1 MKSDFFTPP
10 KHLAKA
16 GRALRK
22 PQFLANSH
30 HLANLAQE
38 LIIRGFSK
46 RTIKSYLSHNQRFLD
61 FVAKSAREVDSQ
73 DIKNYLLYLKSQNQT
88 NTSLN
93 QVISALKFYYQQILR
108 RKLFFSIQR
117 PKKEKF
123 LPVVLTRAE
132 IIKIINCAHNLKHKL
147 LLSLLYGSGL
157 RVSEVVKI
165 KIGHLDLISKSLLVK
180 DAKGQ
185 KDRYTLLS
193 GISIKLLNLYLPKI
207 PIVDSE
213 RPVMSVAKP
222 SRGTEQK
229 YLFSGSPREAG
240 QGGESSLSQRSAQ
253 KIFDHAL
260 AESGLK
266 KEATCHSLRHSFAT
280 HLLEGGVDIRYI
292 QKLLGHQN
300 IKTTEIY
307 THVARNF
314 CNNIKS
320 PLD

>member
-1 MKSDFFTPP
+1 MKSDLFTPP
-10 KHLAKA
+10 LAGEIVK
-16 GRALRK
+16 K

-30 HLANLAQE
+30 PLANLAQE

-46 RTIKSYLSHNQRFLD
+46 RTIQSYLSHNQRFLD
-61 FVAKSAREVDSQ
+61 SAGKSARAVDSQ
-73 DIKNYLLYLKSQNQT
+73 DIKNYLLYLKSQNYT

-93 QVISALKFYYQQILR
+93 QVISALKFYYGQILK
-108 RKLFFSIQR
+108 RKLFFSIVR
-117 PKKEKF
+117 PKKEKY
-123 LPVVLTRAE
+123 LPTVLTKSE

-165 KIGHLDLISKSLLVK
+165 QINHLDLVSKSLLVK

-185 KDRYTLLS
+185 KDRFTLLS
-193 GISIKLLNLYLPKI
+193 GIGIKLLNLYLPKL
-207 PIVDSE
+207 
-213 RPVMSVAKP
+213 P
-222 SRGTEQK
+222 STQK
-229 YLFSGSPREAG
+229 YLFSGQS
-240 QGGESSLSQRSAQ
+240 GESHLTQRSAQ
-253 KIFDHAL
+253 KVFDHAL
-260 AESGLK
+260 EESGIK
-266 KEATCHSLRHSFAT
+266 KDATCHSLRHSFAT
-280 HLLEGGVDIRYI
+280 HLLESGVGIRHI

-314 CNNIKS
+314 YNNIKS

>member
-1 MKSDFFTPP
+1 MKSGLPA
-10 KHLAKA
+10 AK
-16 GRALRK
+16 K
-22 PQFLANSH
+22 PQLLANSH
-30 HLANLAQE
+30 PLASLAQE

-46 RTIKSYLSHNQRFLD
+46 RTIQSYLSHNQRLLD
-61 FVAKSAREVDSQ
+61 FTGKSARAVDSQ
-73 DIKNYLLYLKSQNQT
+73 DIKNYLLYLKGQNYS

-93 QVISALKFYYQQILR
+93 QVISSLKFYYGQLLH
-108 RKLFFSIQR
+108 RKLFFSIRR

-123 LPVVLTRAE
+123 LPTVLTKSE

-165 KIGHLDLISKSLLVK
+165 KINHLDLVSKSLLVK

-185 KDRYTLLS
+185 KDRFTLLS
-193 GISIKLLNLYLPKI
+193 AISVKLLNLYLPKL
-207 PIVDSE
+207 PN
-213 RPVMSVAKP
+213 
-222 SRGTEQK
+222 TQK
-229 YLFSGSPREAG
+229 YLFSGQS
-240 QGGESSLSQRSAQ
+240 GESHLSQRSAQ
-253 KIFDHAL
+253 KIFEHAL
-260 AESGLK
+260 EESGIK
-266 KEATCHSLRHSFAT
+266 KDATCHSLRHSFAT
-280 HLLEGGVDIRYI
+280 HLLEGGIDLRYI

-314 CNNIKS
+314 YSSIKS

>member
-1 MKSDFFTPP
+1 MKSGFEMT
-10 KHLAKA
+10 K
-16 GRALRK
+16 R
-22 PQFLANSH
+22 PQFLNKSH
-30 HLANLAQE
+30 PLTSLAQE

-61 FVAKSAREVDSQ
+61 FVGKSAREVNGQ
-73 DIKNYLLYLKSQNQT
+73 DIRNYLLYLKSQNYT

-93 QVISALKFYYQQILR
+93 QVISALKFYYEQILH
-108 RKLFFSIQR
+108 RKLFFSIRR

-123 LPVVLTRAE
+123 LPMVLTRTE
-132 IIKIINCAHNLKHKL
+132 VIKIINCARNLKHKI

-165 KIGHLDLISKSLLVK
+165 KISHLDLAGKSLLVK

-185 KDRYTLLS
+185 KDRYTLVS
-193 GISIKLLNLYLPKI
+193 AISIKLLNLYLPKL
-207 PIVDSE
+207 S
-213 RPVMSVAKP
+213 SA
-222 SRGTEQK
+222 QK
-229 YLFSGSPREAG
+229 YLFAG
-240 QGGESSLSQRSAQ
+240 QAGESHLSQRSAQ

-260 AESGLK
+260 QESGIK

-280 HLLEGGVDIRYI
+280 HLLESGVDIRYI

-314 CNNIKS
+314 FNNIKS

>member
-1 MKSDFFTPP
+1 MKSDLPM
-10 KHLAKA
+10 AQ
-16 GRALRK
+16 K
-22 PQFLANSH
+22 PNFLANNH
-30 HLANLAQE
+30 PLASLAQE
-38 LIIRGFSK
+38 LIIRGFSR

-61 FVAKSAREVDSQ
+61 FVVCSAREVDSQ
-73 DIKNYLLYLKSQNQT
+73 DIKNYLLYLKSQNYT

-93 QVISALKFYYQQILR
+93 QVISALKFYYGQILR
-108 RKLFFSIQR
+108 RKLFFSVRR

-123 LPVVLTRAE
+123 LPTVLTKAE

-165 KIGHLDLISKSLLVK
+165 KIVHLDLASKSLLVK

-185 KDRYTLLS
+185 KDRLTLLS
-193 GISIKLLNLYLPKI
+193 SISIKLLNLYLPKL
-207 PIVDSE
+207 PD
-213 RPVMSVAKP
+213 
-222 SRGTEQK
+222 TQK
-229 YLFSGSPREAG
+229 YLFSGQS
-240 QGGESSLSQRSAQ
+240 GESHLSQRSAQ
-253 KIFDHAL
+253 KIFDHAFK
-260 AESGLK
+260 ESAIK
-266 KEATCHSLRHSFAT
+266 KDATCHSLRHSFAT
-280 HLLEGGVDIRYI
+280 HLLESGVDIRHI

-314 CNNIKS
+314 FNNIKS

>member
-1 MKSDFFTPP
+1 MKSDL
-10 KHLAKA
+10 LAA
-16 GRALRK
+16 PE

-30 HLANLAQE
+30 PLASLAQE
-38 LIIRGFSK
+38 LIIRGFSR

-61 FVAKSAREVDSQ
+61 FAGKSARDVGSQ
-73 DIKNYLLYLKSQNQT
+73 DIKNYLLYLKSQNYT

-93 QVISALKFYYQQILR
+93 QVISALKFYYGQILH
-108 RKLFFSIQR
+108 RKLFFSIRR

-147 LLSLLYGSGL
+147 LLALLYGSGL
-157 RVSEVVKI
+157 RVSEVIKI
-165 KIGHLDLISKSLLVK
+165 KISHLDLPSRSLLVK

-193 GISIKLLNLYLPKI
+193 GASIKLLEIYLKKL
-207 PIVDSE
+207 PIQ
-213 RPVMSVAKP
+213 
-222 SRGTEQK
+222 QK
-229 YLFSGSPREAG
+229 YLFSGQA
-240 QGGESSLSQRSAQ
+240 GESHLSQRSAQ
-253 KIFDHAL
+253 KIFEHAL
-260 AESGLK
+260 IESGIK

-280 HLLEGGVDIRYI
+280 HLLERGVDIRYI

-300 IKTTEIY
+300 IKTTEKY

-314 CNNIKS
+314 FNNIKS

>member
-1 MKSDFFTPP
+1 MKSGFEVVKRPN
-10 KHLAKA
+10 
-16 GRALRK
+16 
-22 PQFLANSH
+22 FLTNSH
-30 HLANLAQE
+30 PLASLAQE

-46 RTIKSYLSHNQRFLD
+46 RTIKGYLDHNQRFLD
-61 FVAKSAREVDSQ
+61 FVSKSAREVNGQ
-73 DIKNYLLYLKSQNQT
+73 DIRNYLLYLKSQNYT

-93 QVISALKFYYQQILR
+93 QVISALKFYYGQVLK
-108 RKLFFSIQR
+108 RKLFFNIRR

-123 LPVVLTRAE
+123 LPMVLTRSE
-132 IIKIINCAHNLKHKL
+132 IIKIINSSHNLKHKV

-165 KIGHLDLISKSLLVK
+165 KISHLDLVSKSLLVK

-193 GISIKLLNLYLPKI
+193 GISIKLLNLYLPKL
-207 PIVDSE
+207 P
-213 RPVMSVAKP
+213 AN
-222 SRGTEQK
+222 QK
-229 YLFSGSPREAG
+229 YLFAG
-240 QGGESSLSQRSAQ
+240 QAGESHLSQRSAQ
-253 KIFDHAL
+253 KIFDQAL
-260 AESGLK
+260 Q
-266 KEATCHSLRHSFAT
+266 EAGIQKDASCHSLRHSFAT

-300 IKTTEIY
+300 IKTTEVY

-314 CNNIKS
+314 FNNIKS

>member
-1 MKSDFFTPP
+1 MKKSELVPP
-10 KHLAKA
+10 KPSAKVGDMA
-16 GRALRK
+16 KK

-30 HLANLAQE
+30 QLASLAQE
-38 LIIRGFSK
+38 LIIRGFSR
-46 RTIKSYLSHNQRFLD
+46 RTIQSYLFHNQRFLE
-61 FVAKSAREVDSQ
+61 FTGKSAREVDSQ
-73 DIKNYLLYLKSQNQT
+73 DIKSYLLYLKSQNYT

-93 QVISALKFYYQQILR
+93 QVISALKFYYAQILK
-108 RKLFFSIQR
+108 RKLFFNIRR

-123 LPVVLTRAE
+123 LPTVLTKLE

-165 KIGHLDLISKSLLVK
+165 KISHLDLASKSLLVK

-193 GISIKLLNLYLPKI
+193 SISIKLLNSYLPKL
-207 PIVDSE
+207 PDQ
-213 RPVMSVAKP
+213 
-222 SRGTEQK
+222 QK
-229 YLFSGSPREAG
+229 YLFSGMSD
-240 QGGESSLSQRSAQ
+240 ESYLSQRSAQ
-253 KIFDHAL
+253 KIFDRAL
-260 AESGLK
+260 QESDIK

-280 HLLEGGVDIRYI
+280 HLLERGVDIRYI

-300 IKTTEIY
+300 IKTTEKY
-307 THVARNF
+307 THVAKDF
-314 CNNIKS
+314 FNNIKS